1 MVAYHALVRTLE
13 TFAHRPLLPQQT
25 FSAAVGHVLNGFVP
39 TKRFHDAGRLAG
51 TKRHSESAVAKVAA
65 DELRVD
71 LNPLLKC
78 MVHAATRYNALLVHQ
93 SLNQYAD
100 LPVRTEV
107 GFDSQG
113 TLTFRSRTESLSGD
127 DPTACRDTHLMGM
140 DIILSSIAESGTQTV
155 AASEIPAWGGRR
167 LRPPE
172 CVSGL
177 AALLGLGSSVVSDA
191 ALAFEA
197 DAAIKVQDVAR
208 HLGCHSR
215 TLQREFKA
223 SGLTAETLKR
233 ACMLSR
239 ATALLSTA
247 MTLTDIAHEA
257 GYADHAHMTRAFV
270 KSCALPPSILRQAF
284 TGPITSTKHG
294 YT

>member
-1 MVAYHALVRTLE
+1 MSAYHALARTLE
-13 TFAHRPLLPQQT
+13 TFARGPLPAQQM
-25 FSAAVGHVLNGFVP
+25 FSTAVGHVLNGFVP
-39 TKRFHDAGRLAG
+39 TDRFHHARRLAG
-51 TKRHSESAVAKVAA
+51 AKRYSESAMAKVAT
-65 DELRVD
+65 DELCVD

-78 MVHAATRYNALLVHQ
+78 LVHAATRYNALLLHQ
-93 SLNQYAD
+93 SLNQLAN
-100 LPVRTEV
+100 LPVRTEI
-107 GFDSQG
+107 GFDGRG
-113 TLTFRSRTESLSGD
+113 TLTVRSRTTSSSGY
-127 DPTACRDTHLMGM
+127 DPTACRDAHLMGM
-140 DIILSSIAESGTQTV
+140 DIIVSSIAEPGTQTV
-155 AASEIPAWGGRR
+155 ADSEIPAWGGRR
-167 LRPPE
+167 LRPPA
-172 CVSGL
+172 CVSEL
-177 AALLGLGSSVVSDA
+177 ATLLGLGSSVASDA

-270 KSCALPPSILRQAF
+270 TSCALPPSILRQAF
-284 TGPITSTKHG
+284 TGPIASTKHG
-294 YT
+294 HF

>member
-1 MVAYHALVRTLE
+1 MFAYHTLSRTLE
-13 TFAHRPLLPQQT
+13 TFAQGPLPAQQMLST
-25 FSAAVGHVLNGFVP
+25 AVGHVLNGFVP
-39 TKRFHDAGRLAG
+39 TDRFHDAGRLAG
-51 TKRHSESAVAKVAA
+51 AKRYSESAMAKIAT
-65 DELRVD
+65 DELSVD

-78 MVHAATRYNALLVHQ
+78 LVHATTRHNALLVHR

-100 LPVRTEV
+100 LPIRTEV
-107 GFDSQG
+107 GFDSRG
-113 TLTFRSRTESLSGD
+113 TLTFKSRTESSSGE

-140 DIILSSIAESGTQTV
+140 DIILSSIAGPGPQTI
-155 AASEIPAWGGRR
+155 ADNKISAWGGRR

-177 AALLGLGSSVVSDA
+177 AALLGLGSSVASDA

-197 DAAIKVQDVAR
+197 DTAIKVQDIAR

-239 ATALLSTA
+239 ATALLSTT

-270 KSCALPPSILRQAF
+270 ASCALPPSILRQAF
-284 TGPITSTKHG
+284 TSPIASTKHG
-294 YT
+294 HT